1 MFHTINFIFTNESIL
16 QQNNKSM
23 KTIFCILFQLLVC
36 YNVNGQAEPVIPYLK
51 QQGNSKQLIV
61 NGKPTVLLSSE
72 LTNSAGSSMNY
83 MEPVWAKL
91 KRLNLNSV
99 IAPVY
104 WELTEP
110 EEGKFEFASMDE
122 LIAKARENDMKIVLL
137 WFGSWKNA
145 GSSYPPAWVRQNT
158 KRFPRRQTPDGEN
171 TNALS
176 CFFPENWSADARA
189 FGTMMKHLKEI
200 DGKINTVVAVQVQN
214 EPGVRKF
221 PRDYSPEANK
231 LFDSEVPAALISFL
245 KKNKDILVPEFD
257 AIWKNSNYR
266 ATGTWSEVFGI
277 DANEVFMA
285 WYIAGYI
292 DKVAA
297 AGKKEYPLPMYANAW
312 LEAAGGGSKPGDY
325 PSGGPI
331 AKMIPVYQAAAP
343 HLDFLAPDIY
353 RPDFARVCD
362 IFKRMN
368 NPLFI
373 PETQIGPLNA
383 ANVFYAVGEG
393 ALCFS
398 PFGIDNRLK
407 DEDTLALANSYR
419 VISQMIPEIIQYQG
433 SGKMKGILVPSGET
447 MILELGN
454 YLLNITAVKERKLPA
469 YGLIIVKSAD
479 EYLVAGDGF
488 SVKFIS
494 KSKEQPHA
502 EVLWAY
508 ELIYKDGKWMKQRR
522 LNGDETGTGSDH
534 NVELQF
540 FENKPT
546 VATTKIFSYD

>member
-1 MFHTINFIFTNESIL
+1 MLKLSLQKPTLLWPNF
-16 QQNNKSM
+16 KPM
-23 KTIFCILFQLLVC
+23 KTIFYFLFLMLVI
-36 YNVNGQAEPVIPYLK
+36 NVSGQTEPEIPHLK
-51 QQGNSKQLIV
+51 QQGDSKQLIV
-61 NGKPTVLLSSE
+61 NGKPIILLASE
-72 LTNSAGSSMNY
+72 LSNSGASSMSY
-83 MEPVWAKL
+83 MEPVWPKL

-110 EEGKFEFASMDE
+110 EENKFDFTVMDE
-122 LIAKARENDMKIVLL
+122 LIEKARQNNMKLVLL

-158 KRFPRRQTPDGEN
+158 RRFPRRQTPDGEN

-189 FGTMMKHLKEI
+189 FGVMMKHLKEI

-231 LFDSEVPAALISFL
+231 FFNSDVPRALISFL
-245 KKNKDILVPEFD
+245 QKNKKTLIPEFD
-257 AIWKNSNYR
+257 AAWKNSAYR
-266 ATGTWSEVFGI
+266 TTGTWTEIFGN
-277 DANEVFMA
+277 DAEEIFMA

-312 LEAAGGGSKPGDY
+312 LDAANGKAKPGVY

-331 AKMIPVYQAAAP
+331 AKMVPVYQAAAP
-343 HLDFLAPDIY
+343 HIDFLAPDIY
-353 RPDFARVCD
+353 RADFAAVCD
-362 IFKRMN
+362 SFKRMN

-373 PETQIGPLNA
+373 PESAAGMMNA

-393 ALCFS
+393 ALCYS
-398 PFGIDNRLK
+398 PFGADHRIK

-419 VISQMIPEIIQYQG
+419 VISGLIPEITQYQG
-433 SGKMKGILVPSGET
+433 TGRMKGILVPSGET
-447 MILELGN
+447 MTLQLGD
-454 YLLNITAVKERKLPA
+454 YTLNINALKGRNIPA
-469 YGLIIVKSAD
+469 YGLVIAKEPD
-479 EYLVAGDGF
+479 EYLVAGSGF

-494 KSKEQPHA
+494 KSKELPHA
-502 EVLWAY
+502 EILWAY
-508 ELIYKDGKWMKQRR
+508 ELVYKDNKWVRQRR

-534 NVELQF
+534 NIELQF
-540 FENKPT
+540 FGNNPA
-546 VATTKIFSYD
+546 VATARIFSYE